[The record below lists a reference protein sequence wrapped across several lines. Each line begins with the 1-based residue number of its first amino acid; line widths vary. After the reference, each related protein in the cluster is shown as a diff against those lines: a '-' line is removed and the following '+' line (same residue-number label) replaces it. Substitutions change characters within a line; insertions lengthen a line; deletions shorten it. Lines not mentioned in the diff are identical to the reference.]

1 MGDDL
6 WTVGFHAVLGVLES
20 SQPVDVLWIQ
30 KDRRDRRMQRI
41 RTAARGRSVRYDVA
55 DLQAFIDGEK
65 GDRAGTWQKKR
76 EESEEGTSLSEK

>member
-6 WTVGFHAVLGVLES
+6 WTVGFYAVLGVLES

-41 RTAARGRSVRYDVA
+41 RTAARSRGVRYDLVPRARLDGVA
-55 DLQAFIDGEK
+55 DGKPQHLVLEL
-65 GDRAGTWQKKR
+65 RR
-76 EESEEGTSLSEK
+76 P